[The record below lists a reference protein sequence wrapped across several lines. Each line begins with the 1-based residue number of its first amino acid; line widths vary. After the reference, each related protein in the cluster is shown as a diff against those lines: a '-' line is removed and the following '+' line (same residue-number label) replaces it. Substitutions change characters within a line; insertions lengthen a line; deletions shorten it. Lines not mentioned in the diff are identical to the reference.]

1 MAEET
6 AAVDSPAPKGALV
19 AVAEKLRRSGRER
32 KTATMATTT
41 LAAAAAAAAARRP
54 ISPEMLPNDV
64 VMPEE
69 TAVVALPAPVRP
81 TSSQG
86 NPLVNYF
93 ISKRYETKAAN
104 PNASFN
110 DIKAIIQKEWCKLPK
125 EERAKYEYEFESVQ
139 AEGELVWQS
148 VLSLELT
155 TFTHL
160 FFC

>member
-32 KTATMATTT
+32 KTATTATTT
-41 LAAAAAAAAARRP
+41 LAAAARRP

-93 ISKRYETKAAN
+93 ISKHDETKAAN

-139 AEGELVWQS
+139 EEGELVWQS